1 MSGRLHEGIRRR
13 KEGEA
18 LRVYA
23 QLLVEHERVRRLR
36 GGASP
41 SAAAACKPSPRAWR
55 PLHDVA
61 FFQAAGERSVP
72 LREFCSRFPRG
83 DAAPGRVPC
92 GPYLAAL
99 RVALELAGDGVV
111 QHGGEAP
118 WGKGQPRAPES
129 AEAFDAICRN
139 LRDRDADADEFGSL
153 AAILDSVAPRP
164 AAPAGPRV
172 VLDAAEY
179 TLVIGETA
187 MSVPEGQER
196 DFLRALVTAS
206 KLGRVTPVEEHG
218 RVWKGAV
225 DRLRK
230 RIRRATGRPLLGA
243 VVLTARGRTGG
254 YRLNPN
260 VEIRAA
266 SEVGVSFLPEEALD
280 ALAHPVRGRSRSG
293 RRDEDD

>member
-1 MSGRLHEGIRRR
+1 MSGRLPEGIRRR
-13 KEGEA
+13 KAEEA
-18 LRVYA
+18 LRAYA
-23 QLLVEHERVRRLR
+23 RLLVEHERVRRLR

-41 SAAAACKPSPRAWR
+41 SAAARCQPSPRAWG
-55 PLHDVA
+55 PLRDVA
-61 FFQAAGERSVP
+61 FFQAAGKRSAP
-72 LREFCSRFPRG
+72 LRGFCSLFP
-83 DAAPGRVPC
+83 DADSAPERVPC

-111 QHGGEAP
+111 QHGGEPP

-129 AEAFDAICRN
+129 AEAFEAICRR

-153 AAILDSVAPRP
+153 AAILDSAAPRP
-164 AAPAGPRV
+164 EAPAPPRV
-172 VLDAAEY
+172 VFDAADY
-179 TLVIGETA
+179 TLVIGEVA
-187 MSVPEGQER
+187 ISVPEGQER

-206 KLGRVTPVEEHG
+206 KLGRVTPVEEQG

-225 DRLRK
+225 DRLRE
-230 RIRRATGRPLLGA
+230 RIRRATGRPLMGA

-260 VEIRAA
+260 VEIRSA
-266 SEVGVSFLPEEALD
+266 SEVGLSFLSEEALD
-280 ALAHPVRGRSRSG
+280 AIAHPVRGRSRQA